1 MSTAA
6 WIVTAIVILFLL
18 FCFFYGFRRGFLKI
32 VLTTL
37 ALVVTIVAAGLIAPH
52 LTDWLETTFVGKS
65 VEKSI
70 DSYVDKKIDAKSEAA
85 VNKTKELQEKVI
97 EALPLPKFL
106 RKDISEKNEKSEYKI
121 LNVDNFKEY
130 LSTRLSRIVLQAI
143 CYIVLLIVIYLVL
156 RIVLKI
162 IGVIGRIPI
171 IGGINRLL
179 GAILCVMEGILGLW
193 CLCLLLTAISGTSV
207 GIAALNVV
215 EESPV
220 LKFIYDNNMLI
231 ALAGK
236 VFKAFS

>member
-18 FCFFYGFRRGFLKI
+18 LCFFYGFRRGFLKI

-52 LTDWLETTFVGKS
+52 LTDWLETTFIGKS

-70 DSYVDKKIDAKSEAA
+70 DSYVETKIEPKSEAI
-85 VNKTKELQEKVI
+85 VNKTKEMQEEI
-97 EALPLPKFL
+97 IQALPLPKFL
-106 RKDISEKNEKSEYKI
+106 RKDISNKNDESEYK
-121 LNVDNFKEY
+121 LLDVKNFKEY
-130 LSTRLSRIVLQAI
+130 ISTRLSRIVLQAI
-143 CYIVLLIVIYLVL
+143 CYILLLIVIYAVL
-156 RIVLKI
+156 RIILKI
-162 IGVIGRIPI
+162 VGVIGKIPV

-179 GAILCVMEGILGLW
+179 GAILCVIEGVLILW
-193 CLCLLLTAISGTSV
+193 CICLLLTAISGTSV

-220 LKFIYDNNMLI
+220 LKLIYNNNLLVT
-231 ALAGK
+231 LAGK
-236 VFKAFS
+236 VFNAFG

>member
-52 LTDWLETTFVGKS
+52 LTDWLETTFIGKS

-70 DSYVDKKIDAKSEAA
+70 DSYVDTKIAPKGEAI
-85 VNKTKELQEKVI
+85 VNKTKEVQEEI
-97 EALPLPKFL
+97 IQSLPLPKFL
-106 RKDISEKNEKSEYKI
+106 RKDISSKNDESEYK
-121 LNVDNFKEY
+121 LLDVDNFKEY
-130 LSTRLSRIVLQAI
+130 ISTRLSRIVLQAI
-143 CYIVLLIVIYLVL
+143 CYILLLIVIYVIL
-156 RIVLKI
+156 RIVLKVV
-162 IGVIGRIPI
+162 GVIGKIPI

-179 GAILCVMEGILGLW
+179 GAILCVIEGILALW
-193 CLCLLLTAISGTSV
+193 CICLLLTAISGTSV

-220 LKFIYDNNMLI
+220 LRLIYNNNLLVT
-231 ALAGK
+231 LAAK
-236 VFKAFS
+236 VFKAFG